1 MPSLLCTGTVRTS
14 FPCTQISYAA
24 QEHLQV
30 RPLSR
35 FLPLD
40 PPDPLFPHLSP
51 YLWYFSSGH
60 WSGAH
65 PPRPFPESNMARTT
79 APLTLEAPHP
89 CHAST
94 PHATPGGSHHNST
107 GAHLSRTLCTAQ
119 RSDLLSLTLHG
130 SVFSTAHSLLPA
142 HHGASPATSLGRRSS
157 AARAHQWCHLP
168 PPSVL
173 VLLFLR
179 PELLSGGHELV
190 ARHMPQ
196 SPSGLHLPALS
207 ALWPRP
213 SPTALGH
220 CSL

>member
-51 YLWYFSSGH
+51 RLWYLSSGH
-60 WSGAH
+60 WPEAH

-107 GAHLSRTLCTAQ
+107 GAHLSRMQ
-119 RSDLLSLTLHG
+119 PVH
-130 SVFSTAHSLLPA
+130 
-142 HHGASPATSLGRRSS
+142 SS
-157 AARAHQWCHLP
+157 AFRSPVTDTVRLRFLNRSLP
-168 PPSVL
+168 PS
-173 VLLFLR
+173 
-179 PELLSGGHELV
+179 
-190 ARHMPQ
+190 
-196 SPSGLHLPALS
+196 SPSRCLTGHLFGSPFLCRKGPPVVPLAS
-207 ALWPRP
+207 ALGP
-213 SPTALGH
+213 SSAVPEA
-220 CSL
+220 